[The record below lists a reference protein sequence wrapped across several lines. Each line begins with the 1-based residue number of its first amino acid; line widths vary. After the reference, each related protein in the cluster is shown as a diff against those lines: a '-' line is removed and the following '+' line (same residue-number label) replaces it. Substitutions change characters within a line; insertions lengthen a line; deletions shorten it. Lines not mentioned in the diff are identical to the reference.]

1 MRHPIFLLL
10 AFFVVPEAFGQ
21 KFDWSEKVNRRW
33 VSVAAGPSF
42 MYATTGGNFS
52 NVEVALQPAFSL
64 GFEQELNRHFSVQAT
79 TGVQFLRSLPFSAQ
93 SETRLA
99 NWAEAEQPFQVNGQ
113 ALFIDVAPRVHLF
126 SRSPFYG
133 GNRFNVY
140 AAAGVGGMVV
150 NRLVQIQQGESLME
164 NTLQRRE
171 TSVHVYFPI
180 RMGAH
185 YRLTDKDRIG
195 LEGSLFLTLSDAL
208 DGNMSTNRFRNMLGQ
223 FQVVYK
229 RQLFFE

>member
-1 MRHPIFLLL
+1 MRIPFFLLL
-10 AFFVVPEAFGQ
+10 VFLAVPEAFGQ

-52 NVEVALQPAFSL
+52 NAQVALQPAFSL
-64 GFEQELNRHFSVQAT
+64 GLEQELNRHFSVQAT
-79 TGVQFLRSLPFSAQ
+79 TGVQFLSSLPFSAQ

-99 NWAEAEQPFQVNGQ
+99 NWAEAETAFQMSGQ
-113 ALFIDVAPRVHLF
+113 ALFIDVAPRAYLF

-150 NRLVQIQQGESLME
+150 NRLVQIQQGETPAE

-171 TSVHVYFPI
+171 TSVHMYFPV
-180 RMGAH
+180 RTGA
-185 YRLTDKDRIG
+185 YFRLSEKDRIG
-195 LEGSLFLTLSDAL
+195 VEGSLFISLSDAL
-208 DGNMSTNRFRNMLGQ
+208 DGNTSANRFQNMLGQ
-223 FQVVYK
+223 FQIVYK
-229 RQLFFE
+229 RQLFID